1 MACMP
6 TERLS
11 LPVVRDLPPA
21 LRPADLFD
29 RLAGIPGCLWFD
41 SAPPVPVPGSPIS
54 APRSPIS
61 APGSTFIA
69 SGLSS
74 FAPGSDVTP
83 DSLDADHAGL
93 ATGLGRYSFLT
104 ADPIAWLAARPGDP
118 DPWPQLIAWQRDLP
132 DSCLPGLP
140 PFQGGMAGL
149 LGYEAATWLEPIS
162 PARVDDLPTAAVA
175 FGIYDWT
182 IAWDHRLGRGWI
194 ISQGLGASDPAERYR
209 RAISRL
215 DQVSL
220 WIENGIDRAV
230 SETVMLE
237 RRSRA
242 PGESQA
248 LEPPSLEPPSVS
260 TRSGMATQFETPH
273 TGVTSNFGGAGYRAA
288 VGDIIGR
295 IRRGDSFQVNLA
307 QRLLR
312 PAADSPV
319 GLYRR
324 LRVANP
330 APFAAY
336 FDAGDFQVLSS
347 SPERFLR
354 VRGRQVETRP
364 IKGTVP
370 RTGDPTGDARLANE
384 LRQSQKDRAEN
395 VMIVDL
401 MRNDLSRVCQD
412 ASVRVT
418 QLCEVEAYR
427 HVQHLVSAV
436 EGRLADGMG
445 PVELLRVC
453 FPGGSVTGAPKV
465 EAMRTI
471 AELEPTA
478 RGPYC
483 GSLGYISCG
492 GAADFNILIRT
503 ITAAGGYWQ
512 IPVGGGITARS
523 LPEREEEET
532 WVKAQGM
539 LQATDYATVSR
550 SV

>member
-1 MACMP
+1 MAGMP
-6 TERLS
+6 TVRPL
-11 LPVVRDLPPA
+11 LPVVRDLPPG

-41 SAPPVPVPGSPIS
+41 SAAPLPDSAAPVRSRDSSVLSPD
-54 APRSPIS
+54 
-61 APGSTFIA
+61 
-69 SGLSS
+69 SS
-74 FAPGSDVTP
+74 VRRPGSDVAP
-83 DSLDADHAGL
+83 GRVGAGEADR
-93 ATGLGRYSFLT
+93 TEGLGRYSFLT
-104 ADPIAWLAARPGDP
+104 ADPIARLAARPGDA
-118 DPWPQLIAWQRDLP
+118 DPWPRLIAWQRNLP
-132 DSCLPGLP
+132 DTCLPGLP
-140 PFQGGMAGL
+140 PFQGGLAGL
-149 LGYEAATWLEPIS
+149 LGYEAATWLEPVS
-162 PARVDDLPTAAVA
+162 PAKLDDLPTAAIA
-175 FGIYDWT
+175 FGVYDWT
-182 IAWDHRLGRGWI
+182 IAWDHRRGRGWI
-194 ISQGLGASDPAERYR
+194 VSQGLGASDPAERYR

-215 DQVSL
+215 DQVWS
-220 WIENGIDRAV
+220 WIASGDRSTPGSEAFARPVGIPEA
-230 SETVMLE
+230 
-237 RRSRA
+237 
-242 PGESQA
+242 GESTSPGPA
-248 LEPPSLEPPSVS
+248 SLTP
-260 TRSGMATQFETPH
+260 RSGLARQFETPH
-273 TGVTSNFGGAGYRAA
+273 AGVTSNFSGAGFRAA

-312 PAADSPV
+312 PAADSSV

-324 LRVANP
+324 LRLANP

-370 RTGDPTGDARLANE
+370 RTGDPASDARLAAE
-384 LRQSQKDRAEN
+384 LRASQKDRAEN

-401 MRNDLSRVCQD
+401 MRNDLSRACQD

-445 PVELLRVC
+445 PVELLRAC

-471 AELEPTA
+471 AELEPTT